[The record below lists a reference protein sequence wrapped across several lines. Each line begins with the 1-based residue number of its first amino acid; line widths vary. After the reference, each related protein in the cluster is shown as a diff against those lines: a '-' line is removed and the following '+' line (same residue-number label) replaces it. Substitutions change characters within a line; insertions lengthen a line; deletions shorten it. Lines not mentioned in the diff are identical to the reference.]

1 MAGITRCFVLIKSPI
16 RGFSEFSSKVFW
28 HRVLSPYLKL
38 HDVLSLVFHSTWIS
52 NRTFTSLTWHTQKQ
66 NVKYSQ
72 KNSSCSEWCGVA
84 LATNYFQRI
93 SDGVK
98 CGMICNW
105 SICFLS
111 VACLFLV
118 PWFSSLNIIL
128 LRCTSTNE
136 YSLKSYLESEQL
148 KAETENFKS
157 GDAENRMSCWVSFGA
172 MTTSRLETVS
182 WSLHAN
188 FYTEYSWEA
197 QTI

>member
-1 MAGITRCFVLIKSPI
+1 MDFQPHIH
-16 RGFSEFSSKVFW
+16 EFNMTYTETKCQI
-28 HRVLSPYLKL
+28 LA
-38 HDVLSLVFHSTWIS
+38 
-52 NRTFTSLTWHTQKQ
+52 
-66 NVKYSQ
+66 

-93 SDGVK
+93 SNGVI

-128 LRCTSTNE
+128 LRCTSINE

-172 MTTSRLETVS
+172 LTTSRLETVS